1 MVVDLVVDNPTAQVP
16 VAQCLVALVALAVVH
31 LLLQARVLLIFHKV
45 ALVDLAMVLLSQAA
59 VVVVLVQ

>member
-1 MVVDLVVDNPTAQVP
+1 MVDLVVDNPTAQVSA
-16 VAQCLVALVALAVVH
+16 AQCLVALVALAVVH

-45 ALVDLAMVLLSQAA
+45 ALVELAMVLLSQAA